1 LRFNPRVSFSL
12 QALSYGLALLG
23 AAVLFLDDEHG
34 GLFRAVQHLTQPA
47 KQGTEVRRLLAVCRA
62 VLISIGSLWLVAT
75 VTPLTS
81 WWANKLAG
89 RWEDPRGEILIVLGA
104 EIIDSDGMIG
114 ESSYWRAVYAVRAWR
129 EGGFQEMILVG
140 GPPGKWP
147 VAEAMRQFVV
157 AQGVPERETII
168 EPNSRSTRENALYA
182 QRLLGDRPGRKVLL
196 TSDFH
201 MFRAFRA
208 FRKVGLD
215 VEPRHA
221 VDILKRARRWQNRW
235 PLLVDLG
242 VETVKIGYYRMR
254 GWI

>member
-1 LRFNPRVSFSL
+1 M
-12 QALSYGLALLG
+12 
-23 AAVLFLDDEHG
+23 
-34 GLFRAVQHLTQPA
+34 
-47 KQGTEVRRLLAVCRA
+47 RRLLAAGRA
-62 VLISIGSLWLVAT
+62 VLMSIGSLWLLAT

-104 EIIDSDGMIG
+104 EIIEPDGMIG
-114 ESSYWRAVYAVRAWR
+114 ESSYWRTVYAVRAWR
-129 EGGFQEMILVG
+129 EGGFREMILVG
-140 GPPGKWP
+140 GPPGKSP
-147 VAEAMRQFVV
+147 VAEAMRRFVV
-157 AQGVPERETII
+157 AQGVPETATRV
-168 EPNSRSTRENALYA
+168 EPDSRSTRENAVNV

-215 VEPRHA
+215 MEPRHA

-235 PLLVDLG
+235 PLLLDLG
-242 VETVKIGYYRMR
+242 EETVKIGYYRIR